1 MYSYG
6 KYDDRDGLT
15 LAGGIVL
22 GTGAVMILTAIP
34 MLIAST
40 TNVRDAKG
48 SPIASTGE
56 TGETN

>member
-1 MYSYG
+1 
-6 KYDDRDGLT
+6 
-15 LAGGIVL
+15 
-22 GTGAVMILTAIP
+22 MILTAIP